1 MKHDRYRDTL
11 DYLYQQLPMYQRI
24 GPAALKPGLDNIRE
38 LCWTLGLP
46 QWRFRSLHIGGTNG
60 KGSVSSML
68 AAVLHAAGFRT
79 GLYTSPHL
87 AEFTERIRIG
97 GGPIPQDAVVEFVD
111 RCRPALERI
120 QPSFFETTV
129 AMAFDYFARSEVDVA
144 VIEVGLGGR
153 LDSTNVI
160 RPELSVITNIS
171 WDHMEVLGDTL
182 ALIAGEKAGIIK
194 RFTPAVIGQ
203 RHPET
208 EEVFLRKAAGLEAP
222 LRFAED
228 CFRVERLGGSW
239 RGQQFQVEP
248 LIEGLAPAGTYGL
261 SLAGLYQAENL
272 RTVLTAVA
280 QLREDGWDIPDAALR
295 DGLLHVRAYAGLRG
309 RMEPLGESPLIL
321 CDTGH
326 NEAGIA
332 AVLEQLREIPARQR
346 HLVWGMASDKDH
358 AKILRM
364 LPQEARYYFVKPDVP
379 RGLDAGVLRGKAAG
393 AGLTGDAYDSVA
405 GGIAAAQ
412 AAAVPEDLI
421 FIGGSTFVVAEALPL
436 FPEA

>member
-24 GPAALKPGLDNIRE
+24 GPAALKPGLGNIRE
-38 LCWTLGLP
+38 LCWSLGLP
-46 QWRFRSLHIGGTNG
+46 QWRFRSLHIAGTNG

-87 AEFTERIRIG
+87 ADFTERIRIG
-97 GGPIPQDAVVEFVD
+97 GAAIQQEAVVAFVD
-111 RCRPALERI
+111 RCRSALERI

-144 VIEVGLGGR
+144 VIETGLGGR
-153 LDSTNVI
+153 LDSTNLI
-160 RPELSVITNIS
+160 RPELSIITNIS
-171 WDHMEVLGDTL
+171 WDHMDLLGDTL

-194 RFTPAVIGQ
+194 RFTPVVIGQ

-208 EEVFLRKAAGLEAP
+208 EEVFLRKAAELEAP
-222 LRFAED
+222 VRFAED

-239 RGQQFQVEP
+239 RGQQFRVEP
-248 LIEGLAPAGTYGL
+248 LADPEPAGTYGL

-272 RTVLTAVA
+272 RTVLAAVA
-280 QLREDGWDIPDAALR
+280 QLREDGWSIPDEALR

-332 AVLEQLREIPARQR
+332 AVLEQLREIPCRQQ

-358 AKILRM
+358 ARILRM
-364 LPQEARYYFVKPDVP
+364 LPQAARYYFVRPDVP
-379 RGLDAGVLRGKAAG
+379 RGLDAGVLRDKAAG
-393 AGLTGDAYDSVA
+393 AGLHGDAHGSVA
-405 GGIAAAQ
+405 DGIAAAQ
-412 AAAVPEDLI
+412 AAAGPEDLI